1 MKKRLLSLALALC
14 LVCSLLPGTALAAA
28 GPNPFWD
35 IPASHWAHDEV
46 TYVYENDLMN
56 GTSSTHFSPD
66 ARTTRAQVVTV
77 LYRLAGQPAAD
88 WENPFWDVP
97 ASAWFHDAVTWAW
110 ENDITGGVSS
120 THFGA
125 GNAVTREQLAT
136 FLYRYAQDQGYD
148 TSARADLSGYS
159 DAGLVSSYAT
169 EALSWANATGLITGT
184 TATTLS
190 PQGSATRAQG
200 ATILSRFCQD
210 VIPGGYVSPAHMI
223 RNLEGST
230 LSKKDTLVAMAEVLL
245 DDGFA
250 PAFVAGILGNILVE
264 GDCGRFESSA
274 YISNPDAEPDYL
286 VYMDE
291 NYDYREK
298 YSYKLIY
305 EGISLQ
311 EVYNMI
317 LELGPE
323 GANGRGSCFGLGCLQ
338 WTSYERIKRLVENYI
353 EVAGDA
359 DTITLA
365 QVQEAEG
372 MTVSYELNNT
382 YRSVYTTWQSENADQ
397 NTTEAAFAAGV
408 IVRNRSRIPGCEGC
422 LRITVGTPAEN
433 ARMLETVKNF
443 RL

>member
-14 LVCSLLPGTALAAA
+14 LVCSLLPGTALAA
-28 GPNPFWD
+28 GENPFTD
-35 IPASHWAHDEV
+35 VPASHWAHDDI

-56 GTSSTHFSPD
+56 GTDGSLFSPEST
-66 ARTTRAQVVTV
+66 TTRAQVVTV

-88 WENPFWDVP
+88 WANPFWDVP

-169 EALSWANATGLITGT
+169 EALSWANATGLIIGT

-190 PQGSATRAQG
+190 PKGSATRAQV

-223 RNLEGST
+223 RNLEDST

-250 PAFVAGILGNILVE
+250 PAFVAGILGNIMVE

-286 VYMDE
+286 VYLDE

-408 IVRNRSRIPGCEGC
+408 IVCVRYGVP
-422 LRITVGTPAEN
+422 VGYNTEEVQNTRGALAEAVYN
-433 ARMLETVKNF
+433 VMMGNS
-443 RL
+443 

>member
-14 LVCSLLPGTALAAA
+14 LVCSLLPGTALAA
-28 GPNPFWD
+28 GENPFTD
-35 IPASHWAHDEV
+35 VPASHWAHDDI

-56 GTSSTHFSPD
+56 GTDGSLFSPEST
-66 ARTTRAQVVTV
+66 TTRAQVVTV

-190 PQGSATRAQG
+190 PQGSATRAQV

-250 PAFVAGILGNILVE
+250 PAFVAGILGNIMVE

-286 VYMDE
+286 VYLDE

-305 EGISLQ
+305 EGISVK
-311 EVYNMI
+311 EVYAMI

-408 IVRNRSRIPGCEGC
+408 IVCVRYGVP
-422 LRITVGTPAEN
+422 VGYNTEDVQNTRGALAEAVYN
-433 ARMLETVKNF
+433 VMMGNS
-443 RL
+443 

>member
-14 LVCSLLPGTALAAA
+14 LVCSLLPGTALAA
-28 GPNPFWD
+28 GENPFTD
-35 IPASHWAHDEV
+35 VSASHWAHDDI

-56 GTSSTHFSPD
+56 GTDGSLFSPEST
-66 ARTTRAQVVTV
+66 TTRAQVVTV

-88 WENPFWDVP
+88 WANPFWDVP

-190 PQGSATRAQG
+190 PQGSATRAQV

-223 RNLEGST
+223 RNLEDST

-250 PAFVAGILGNILVE
+250 PAFVAGILGNIMVE

-286 VYMDE
+286 VYLDE

-317 LELGPE
+317 LELGPG

-338 WTSYERIKRLVENYI
+338 WTSYERIKRLVENYLS
-353 EVAGDA
+353 VNGNA
-359 DTITLA
+359 DSITLA

-372 MTVSYELNNT
+372 MTVSYELAHT
-382 YRSVYTTWQSENADQ
+382 YKSVYTTWQSENPDQ
-397 NTTEAAFAAGV
+397 NTAEAAFAAGV
-408 IVRNRSRIPGCEGC
+408 IVCVRYGVP
-422 LRITVGTPAEN
+422 VGYNTEEVQNTRGALAEAVYN
-433 ARMLETVKNF
+433 VMMGNS
-443 RL
+443 

>member
-1 MKKRLLSLALALC
+1 MKKRLCSLALAMALT
-14 LVCSLLPGTALAAA
+14 VSLFTGTASAA
-28 GPNPFWD
+28 GWNPFWD
-35 IPASHWAHDEV
+35 VPQSHWAHEAV
-46 TYVYENDLMN
+46 TYVYDNDLMN
-56 GTSSTHFSPD
+56 GTDGSLFSPEST
-66 ARTTRAQVVTV
+66 TTRAQVVTV

-88 WENPFWDVP
+88 WANPFWDVP

-169 EALSWANATGLITGT
+169 EALSWANATGLIIGT

-190 PQGSATRAQG
+190 PKGSATRAQV

-250 PAFVAGILGNILVE
+250 PAFVAGILGNIMVE

-286 VYMDE
+286 VYLDE

-317 LELGPE
+317 LELGPG

-353 EVAGDA
+353 EAADGA

-408 IVRNRSRIPGCEGC
+408 IVCVRYGVP
-422 LRITVGTPAEN
+422 VGYNTEEVQNTRGALAEAVYN
-433 ARMLETVKNF
+433 VMMGNS
-443 RL
+443 

>member
-14 LVCSLLPGTALAAA
+14 LVCSLLPGTALAA
-28 GPNPFWD
+28 GENPFTD
-35 IPASHWAHDEV
+35 VPASHWAHDDI

-56 GTSSTHFSPD
+56 GTDGSLFSPEST
-66 ARTTRAQVVTV
+66 TTRAQVVTV

-88 WENPFWDVP
+88 WANPFWDVP

-184 TATTLS
+184 TGTTLS
-190 PQGSATRAQG
+190 PQGSATRAQV

-223 RNLEGST
+223 RNLEDST
-230 LSKKDTLVAMAEVLL
+230 LSKKDTLVAMAQVLL
-245 DDGFA
+245 DDGYA

-274 YISNPDAEPDYL
+274 YVSNPDAQPDYL
-286 VYMDE
+286 RYLDE

-408 IVRNRSRIPGCEGC
+408 IVCVRYGVP
-422 LRITVGTPAEN
+422 VGYNTEDVQNTRGALAEAVYN
-433 ARMLETVKNF
+433 VMMGNS
-443 RL
+443 

>member
-14 LVCSLLPGTALAAA
+14 LVCSLLPGTALAA
-28 GPNPFWD
+28 GENPFTD
-35 IPASHWAHDEV
+35 VPASHWAHDDI

-56 GTSSTHFSPD
+56 GTDGSLFSPEST
-66 ARTTRAQVVTV
+66 TTRAQVVTV

-125 GNAVTREQLAT
+125 GNAVTREQLAA

-184 TATTLS
+184 TGTTLS
-190 PQGSATRAQG
+190 PQGSATRAQV

-223 RNLEGST
+223 RNLEDST

-250 PAFVAGILGNILVE
+250 PAFVAGILGNIMVE

-408 IVRNRSRIPGCEGC
+408 IVCVRYGVP
-422 LRITVGTPAEN
+422 VGYNTEEVQNTRGALAESVYN
-433 ARMLETVKNF
+433 VMMGNS
-443 RL
+443 

>member
-14 LVCSLLPGTALAAA
+14 LVCSLLPGTALAA
-28 GPNPFWD
+28 GENPFTD
-35 IPASHWAHDEV
+35 VPASHWAHDDI

-56 GTSSTHFSPD
+56 GTDGSLFSPEST
-66 ARTTRAQVVTV
+66 TTRAQVVTV

-184 TATTLS
+184 TGTTLS
-190 PQGSATRAQG
+190 PKGSATRAQV

-223 RNLEGST
+223 RNLEASD

-250 PAFVAGILGNILVE
+250 PAFVAGILGNIMVE

-274 YISNPDAEPDYL
+274 YTSNPDAKPDYL
-286 VYMDE
+286 VYLDE

-305 EGISLQ
+305 EGISVK
-311 EVYNMI
+311 EVYAMI
-317 LELGPE
+317 LELGPG

-338 WTSYERIKRLVENYI
+338 WTSYERIKRLVENYLD
-353 EVAGDA
+353 VAGDA

-408 IVRNRSRIPGCEGC
+408 IVCVRYGVP
-422 LRITVGTPAEN
+422 VGYNTEEVQNTRGALAEAVYN
-433 ARMLETVKNF
+433 VMMGNS
-443 RL
+443 

>member
-14 LVCSLLPGTALAAA
+14 LVCSLLPGTALAA
-28 GPNPFWD
+28 GENPFTD
-35 IPASHWAHDEV
+35 VPASHWAHDDI

-56 GTSSTHFSPD
+56 GTDGSLFSPEST
-66 ARTTRAQVVTV
+66 TTRAQVVTV

-125 GNAVTREQLAT
+125 GNAVSREQLAT

-184 TATTLS
+184 TGTTLS
-190 PQGSATRAQG
+190 PQGSATRAQV

-223 RNLEGST
+223 RNLEDST

-250 PAFVAGILGNILVE
+250 PAFVAGILGNIMVE

-408 IVRNRSRIPGCEGC
+408 IVCVRYGVP
-422 LRITVGTPAEN
+422 VGYNTEEVQNTRGALAESVYN
-433 ARMLETVKNF
+433 VMMGNS
-443 RL
+443 

>member
-14 LVCSLLPGTALAAA
+14 LVCSLLPGTALAA
-28 GPNPFWD
+28 GENPFTD
-35 IPASHWAHDEV
+35 VSASHWAHDDI

-56 GTSSTHFSPD
+56 GTDGSLFSPEST
-66 ARTTRAQVVTV
+66 TTRAQVVTV

-88 WENPFWDVP
+88 WANPFWDVP

-169 EALSWANATGLITGT
+169 EALSWANATGLIIGT

-190 PQGSATRAQG
+190 PKGSATRAQV

-223 RNLEGST
+223 RNLEDST

-250 PAFVAGILGNILVE
+250 PAFVAGILGNIMVE

-286 VYMDE
+286 VYLDE

-317 LELGPE
+317 LELGPG

-338 WTSYERIKRLVENYI
+338 WTSYERIKRLVENYLS
-353 EVAGDA
+353 VNGNSDS
-359 DTITLA
+359 ITLA

-408 IVRNRSRIPGCEGC
+408 IVCVRYGVP
-422 LRITVGTPAEN
+422 VGYNTEEVQNTRGALAEAVYN
-433 ARMLETVKNF
+433 VMMGNS
-443 RL
+443 

>member
-14 LVCSLLPGTALAAA
+14 LVCSLLPGTALAA
-28 GPNPFWD
+28 GENPFTD
-35 IPASHWAHDEV
+35 VPASHWAHDDI

-56 GTSSTHFSPD
+56 GTDGSLFSPEST
-66 ARTTRAQVVTV
+66 TTRAQVVTV
-77 LYRLAGQPAAD
+77 LYRLAGPPAAD

-184 TATTLS
+184 TGTTLS
-190 PQGSATRAQG
+190 PQGSATRAQV

-223 RNLEGST
+223 RNLEASD

-353 EVAGDA
+353 EVAGGA

-408 IVRNRSRIPGCEGC
+408 IVCVRYGVP
-422 LRITVGTPAEN
+422 VGYNTEDVQNTRGALAEAVYN
-433 ARMLETVKNF
+433 VMMGNS
-443 RL
+443 

>member
-14 LVCSLLPGTALAAA
+14 LVCSLLPGTALAA
-28 GPNPFWD
+28 GENPFTD
-35 IPASHWAHDEV
+35 VPASHWAHDDI

-56 GTSSTHFSPD
+56 GTDGSLFSPEST
-66 ARTTRAQVVTV
+66 TTRAQVVTV

-125 GNAVTREQLAT
+125 GNAVTREQLAA

-184 TATTLS
+184 TGTTLS
-190 PQGSATRAQG
+190 PQGSATRAQV

-223 RNLEGST
+223 RNLEDST

-250 PAFVAGILGNILVE
+250 PAFVAGILGNIMVE

-317 LELGPE
+317 LELGPG

-408 IVRNRSRIPGCEGC
+408 IVCVRYGVP
-422 LRITVGTPAEN
+422 VGYNTEEVQNTRGALAEAVYN
-433 ARMLETVKNF
+433 VMMGNS
-443 RL
+443 

>member
-14 LVCSLLPGTALAAA
+14 LVCSLLPGTALAA
-28 GPNPFWD
+28 GENPFTD
-35 IPASHWAHDEV
+35 VSASHWAHDDI

-56 GTSSTHFSPD
+56 GTDGSLFSPEST
-66 ARTTRAQVVTV
+66 TTRAQVVTV

-184 TATTLS
+184 TGTTLS
-190 PQGSATRAQG
+190 PQGSATRAQV

-223 RNLEGST
+223 RNLEDST

-408 IVRNRSRIPGCEGC
+408 IVCVRYGVP
-422 LRITVGTPAEN
+422 VGYNTEDVQNTRGALAEAVYN
-433 ARMLETVKNF
+433 VMMGNS
-443 RL
+443 

>member
-190 PQGSATRAQG
+190 PQGSATRAQV

-230 LSKKDTLVAMAEVLL
+230 LSKKDTLVAMAQVLL

-250 PAFVAGILGNILVE
+250 PAFVAGILGNIMVE

-286 VYMDE
+286 VYLDE

-408 IVRNRSRIPGCEGC
+408 IVCVRYGVP
-422 LRITVGTPAEN
+422 VGYNTEEVQNTRGALAEAVYN
-433 ARMLETVKNF
+433 VMMGNS
-443 RL
+443 

>member
-14 LVCSLLPGTALAAA
+14 LVCSLLPGTALAA
-28 GPNPFWD
+28 GENPFTD
-35 IPASHWAHDEV
+35 VPASHWAHDDI

-56 GTSSTHFSPD
+56 GTDGSLFSPEST
-66 ARTTRAQVVTV
+66 TTRAQVVTV

-88 WENPFWDVP
+88 WANPFWDVP

-190 PQGSATRAQG
+190 PKGSATRAQV

-230 LSKKDTLVAMAEVLL
+230 LSKKDTLVAMAQVLL
-245 DDGFA
+245 DDGYA

-274 YISNPDAEPDYL
+274 YTSNPDAKPDYL
-286 VYMDE
+286 AYLDE

-338 WTSYERIKRLVENYI
+338 WTSYERIKRLVENYLD
-353 EVAGDA
+353 VAGDA

-408 IVRNRSRIPGCEGC
+408 IVCVRYGVP
-422 LRITVGTPAEN
+422 VGYNTEEVQNTRGALAEAVYN
-433 ARMLETVKNF
+433 VMMGNS
-443 RL
+443 

>member
-14 LVCSLLPGTALAAA
+14 LVCSLLPGTALAA
-28 GPNPFWD
+28 GENPFTD
-35 IPASHWAHDEV
+35 VPASHWAHDDI

-56 GTSSTHFSPD
+56 GTDGSLFSPEST
-66 ARTTRAQVVTV
+66 TTRAQVVTV

-184 TATTLS
+184 TGTTLS
-190 PQGSATRAQG
+190 PQGSATRAQV

-250 PAFVAGILGNILVE
+250 PAFVAGILGNIMVE

-286 VYMDE
+286 VYLDE

-408 IVRNRSRIPGCEGC
+408 IVCVRYGVP
-422 LRITVGTPAEN
+422 VGYNTEDVQNTRGALAEAVYN
-433 ARMLETVKNF
+433 VMMGNS
-443 RL
+443 

>member
-1 MKKRLLSLALALC
+1 MKKRLCSLALAMALT
-14 LVCSLLPGTALAAA
+14 VSLFTGTASAA
-28 GPNPFWD
+28 GWNPFWD
-35 IPASHWAHDEV
+35 VPQSHWAHEAV
-46 TYVYENDLMN
+46 TYVYDNDLMN
-56 GTSSTHFSPD
+56 GTDGSLFSPEST
-66 ARTTRAQVVTV
+66 TTRAQVVTV

-88 WENPFWDVP
+88 WANPFWDVP

-184 TATTLS
+184 TGTTLS
-190 PQGSATRAQG
+190 PKGSATRAQV

-274 YISNPDAEPDYL
+274 YTSNPDAKPDYL
-286 VYMDE
+286 VYLDE

-305 EGISLQ
+305 EGISVK
-311 EVYNMI
+311 EVYAMI
-317 LELGPE
+317 LELGPG

-338 WTSYERIKRLVENYI
+338 WTSYERIKRLVENYLD
-353 EVAGDA
+353 VNGNA
-359 DTITLA
+359 DSITLA

-408 IVRNRSRIPGCEGC
+408 IVCVRYGVP
-422 LRITVGTPAEN
+422 VGYNTEEVQNTRGALAEAVYN
-433 ARMLETVKNF
+433 VMMGNS
-443 RL
+443 

>member
-14 LVCSLLPGTALAAA
+14 LVCSLLPGTALAA
-28 GPNPFWD
+28 GENPFTD
-35 IPASHWAHDEV
+35 VPASHWAHDDI

-56 GTSSTHFSPD
+56 GTDGSLFSPEST
-66 ARTTRAQVVTV
+66 TTRAQVVTV

-190 PQGSATRAQG
+190 PQGSATRAQV

-250 PAFVAGILGNILVE
+250 PAFVAGILGNIMVE

-274 YISNPDAEPDYL
+274 YISSPDAEPDYL

-353 EVAGDA
+353 EAADGA

-408 IVRNRSRIPGCEGC
+408 IVCVRYGVP
-422 LRITVGTPAEN
+422 VGYNTEEVQNTRGALAESVYN
-433 ARMLETVKNF
+433 VMMGNS
-443 RL
+443 

>member
-14 LVCSLLPGTALAAA
+14 LVCSLLPGTALAA
-28 GPNPFWD
+28 GENPFTD
-35 IPASHWAHDEV
+35 VPASHWAHDDI

-56 GTSSTHFSPD
+56 GTDGSLFSPEST
-66 ARTTRAQVVTV
+66 TTRAQVVTV

-169 EALSWANATGLITGT
+169 EALSWANATGLIIGT

-190 PQGSATRAQG
+190 PQGSATRAQV

-223 RNLEGST
+223 RNLEDST

-250 PAFVAGILGNILVE
+250 PAFVAGILGNIMVE

-286 VYMDE
+286 VYLDE

-317 LELGPE
+317 LELGPG

-338 WTSYERIKRLVENYI
+338 WTSYERIKRLVENYLD
-353 EVAGDA
+353 VNGNA
-359 DTITLA
+359 DSITLA

-408 IVRNRSRIPGCEGC
+408 IVCVRYGVP
-422 LRITVGTPAEN
+422 VGYNTEEVQNTRGALAEAVYN
-433 ARMLETVKNF
+433 VMMGNS
-443 RL
+443 

>member
-14 LVCSLLPGTALAAA
+14 LVCSLLPGTALAA
-28 GPNPFWD
+28 GENPFTD
-35 IPASHWAHDEV
+35 VPASHWAHDDI

-56 GTSSTHFSPD
+56 GTDGSLFSPEST
-66 ARTTRAQVVTV
+66 TTRAQVVTV

-88 WENPFWDVP
+88 WANPFWDVP

-125 GNAVTREQLAT
+125 GNAVTREQLAA

-169 EALSWANATGLITGT
+169 EALSWANATGLIIGT

-190 PQGSATRAQG
+190 PKGSATRAQV

-223 RNLEGST
+223 RNLEDST

-250 PAFVAGILGNILVE
+250 PAFVAGILGNIMVE

-286 VYMDE
+286 VYLDE

-317 LELGPE
+317 LELGPG

-408 IVRNRSRIPGCEGC
+408 IVCVRYGVP
-422 LRITVGTPAEN
+422 VGYNTEDVQNTRGALAEAVYN
-433 ARMLETVKNF
+433 VMMGNS
-443 RL
+443 

>member
-14 LVCSLLPGTALAAA
+14 LVCSLLPGTALAA
-28 GPNPFWD
+28 GENPFTD
-35 IPASHWAHDEV
+35 VSASHWAHDDI

-56 GTSSTHFSPD
+56 GTDGSLFSPEST
-66 ARTTRAQVVTV
+66 TTRAQVVTV

-190 PQGSATRAQG
+190 PKGSATRAQV

-223 RNLEGST
+223 RNLEDST

-250 PAFVAGILGNILVE
+250 PAFVAGILGNIMVE

-286 VYMDE
+286 VYLDE

-317 LELGPE
+317 LELGPG

-338 WTSYERIKRLVENYI
+338 WTSYERIKRLVENYLD
-353 EVAGDA
+353 VNGNA
-359 DTITLA
+359 DSITLA

-408 IVRNRSRIPGCEGC
+408 IVCVRYGVP
-422 LRITVGTPAEN
+422 VGYNTEEVQNTRGALAEAVYN
-433 ARMLETVKNF
+433 VMMGNS
-443 RL
+443 

>member
-14 LVCSLLPGTALAAA
+14 LVCSLLPGTALAA
-28 GPNPFWD
+28 GENPFTD
-35 IPASHWAHDEV
+35 VPASHWAHDDI

-56 GTSSTHFSPD
+56 GTDGSLFSPEST
-66 ARTTRAQVVTV
+66 TTRAQVVTV

-88 WENPFWDVP
+88 WANPFWDVP

-184 TATTLS
+184 TGTTLS
-190 PQGSATRAQG
+190 PQGSATRAQV

-223 RNLEGST
+223 RNLEDST

-250 PAFVAGILGNILVE
+250 PAFVAGILGNIMVE

-353 EVAGDA
+353 EVAGGA

-408 IVRNRSRIPGCEGC
+408 IVCVRYGVP
-422 LRITVGTPAEN
+422 VGYNTEEVQNTRGALAEAVYN
-433 ARMLETVKNF
+433 VMMGNS
-443 RL
+443 

>member
-1 MKKRLLSLALALC
+1 MKKRLCSLALAMALT
-14 LVCSLLPGTALAAA
+14 VSLFTGTASAA
-28 GPNPFWD
+28 GWNPFWD
-35 IPASHWAHDEV
+35 VPQSHWAHEAV
-46 TYVYENDLMN
+46 TYVYDNDLMN
-56 GTSSTHFSPD
+56 GTDGSLFSPEST
-66 ARTTRAQVVTV
+66 TTRAQVVTV

-88 WENPFWDVP
+88 WANPFWDVP

-184 TATTLS
+184 TGTTLS
-190 PQGSATRAQG
+190 PKGSATRAQV

-210 VIPGGYVSPAHMI
+210 VIPGGYVSPSHMI
-223 RNLEGST
+223 RNLEASD
-230 LSKKDTLVAMAEVLL
+230 LSKKDTLVAMAQVLL
-245 DDGFA
+245 DDGYA

-274 YISNPDAEPDYL
+274 YTSNPDAKPDYL
-286 VYMDE
+286 VYLDE

-305 EGISLQ
+305 EGISVK
-311 EVYNMI
+311 EVYAMI
-317 LELGPE
+317 LELGPG

-408 IVRNRSRIPGCEGC
+408 IVCVRYGVP
-422 LRITVGTPAEN
+422 VGYNTEDVQNTRGALAEAVYN
-433 ARMLETVKNF
+433 VMMGNS
-443 RL
+443 

>member
-14 LVCSLLPGTALAAA
+14 LVCSLLPGTALAA
-28 GPNPFWD
+28 GENPFTD
-35 IPASHWAHDEV
+35 VPASHWAHDDI

-56 GTSSTHFSPD
+56 GTDGSLFSPEST
-66 ARTTRAQVVTV
+66 TTRAQVVTV

-88 WENPFWDVP
+88 WANPFWDVP

-169 EALSWANATGLITGT
+169 EALSWANATGLIIGT

-190 PQGSATRAQG
+190 PKGSATRAQV

-223 RNLEGST
+223 RNLEDST

-250 PAFVAGILGNILVE
+250 PAFVAGILGNIMVE

-286 VYMDE
+286 VYLDE

-317 LELGPE
+317 LELGPG

-338 WTSYERIKRLVENYI
+338 WTSYERIKRLVENYLD
-353 EVAGDA
+353 VNGNA
-359 DTITLA
+359 DSITLA

-397 NTTEAAFAAGV
+397 NTIEAAFAAGV
-408 IVRNRSRIPGCEGC
+408 IVCVRYGVP
-422 LRITVGTPAEN
+422 VGYNTEEVQNTRGALAEAVYN
-433 ARMLETVKNF
+433 VMMGNS
-443 RL
+443 

>member
-14 LVCSLLPGTALAAA
+14 LVCSLLPGTALAA
-28 GPNPFWD
+28 GENPFTD
-35 IPASHWAHDEV
+35 VPASHWAHDDI

-56 GTSSTHFSPD
+56 GTDGSLFSPEST
-66 ARTTRAQVVTV
+66 TTRAQVVTV

-190 PQGSATRAQG
+190 PQGSATRAQV

-230 LSKKDTLVAMAEVLL
+230 LSKKDTLVAMAQVLL
-245 DDGFA
+245 DDGYA

-274 YISNPDAEPDYL
+274 YTSNPDAKPDYL
-286 VYMDE
+286 VYLDE

-305 EGISLQ
+305 EGISVK
-311 EVYNMI
+311 EVYAMI
-317 LELGPE
+317 LELGPG

-338 WTSYERIKRLVENYI
+338 WTSYERIKRLVENYLS
-353 EVAGDA
+353 VNGNSDS
-359 DTITLA
+359 ITLA

-408 IVRNRSRIPGCEGC
+408 IVCVRYGVP
-422 LRITVGTPAEN
+422 VGYNTEEVQNTRGALAEAVYN
-433 ARMLETVKNF
+433 VMMGNS
-443 RL
+443 

>member
-14 LVCSLLPGTALAAA
+14 LVCSLLPGTALAA
-28 GPNPFWD
+28 GENPFTD
-35 IPASHWAHDEV
+35 VPASHWAHDDI

-56 GTSSTHFSPD
+56 GTDGSLFSPEST
-66 ARTTRAQVVTV
+66 TTRAQVVTV

-88 WENPFWDVP
+88 WANPFWDVP

-169 EALSWANATGLITGT
+169 EALSWANATGLIIGT

-190 PQGSATRAQG
+190 PKGSATRAQV

-223 RNLEGST
+223 RNLEDST

-250 PAFVAGILGNILVE
+250 PAFVAGILGNIMVE

-286 VYMDE
+286 VYLDE

-317 LELGPE
+317 LELGPG

-338 WTSYERIKRLVENYI
+338 WTSYERIKRLVENYLD
-353 EVAGDA
+353 VNGNA

-408 IVRNRSRIPGCEGC
+408 IVCVRYGVP
-422 LRITVGTPAEN
+422 VGYNTEEVQNTRGALAEAVYN
-433 ARMLETVKNF
+433 VMMGNS
-443 RL
+443 

>member
-14 LVCSLLPGTALAAA
+14 LVCSLLPGTALAA
-28 GPNPFWD
+28 GENPFTD
-35 IPASHWAHDEV
+35 VPASHWAHDDI

-56 GTSSTHFSPD
+56 GTDGSLFSPEST
-66 ARTTRAQVVTV
+66 TTRAQVVTV

-88 WENPFWDVP
+88 WANPFWDVP

-184 TATTLS
+184 TGTTLS
-190 PQGSATRAQG
+190 PQGSATRAQV

-230 LSKKDTLVAMAEVLL
+230 LSKKDTLVAMAQVLL
-245 DDGFA
+245 DDGYA

-274 YISNPDAEPDYL
+274 YTSNPDAKPDYL
-286 VYMDE
+286 VYLDE

-353 EVAGDA
+353 EAADGA

-408 IVRNRSRIPGCEGC
+408 IVCVRYGVP
-422 LRITVGTPAEN
+422 VGYNTEEVQNTRGALAEAVYN
-433 ARMLETVKNF
+433 VMMGNS
-443 RL
+443 

>member
-14 LVCSLLPGTALAAA
+14 LVCSLLPGTALAA
-28 GPNPFWD
+28 GENPFTD
-35 IPASHWAHDEV
+35 VPASHWAHDDI

-56 GTSSTHFSPD
+56 GTDGSLFSPEST
-66 ARTTRAQVVTV
+66 TTRAQVVTV

-125 GNAVTREQLAT
+125 GNAVTREQLAA

-184 TATTLS
+184 TGTTLS
-190 PQGSATRAQG
+190 PQGSATRAQV

-223 RNLEGST
+223 RNLEDST

-250 PAFVAGILGNILVE
+250 PAFVAGILGNIMVE

-286 VYMDE
+286 VYLDE

-317 LELGPE
+317 LELGPG

-338 WTSYERIKRLVENYI
+338 WTSYERIKRLVENYLD
-353 EVAGDA
+353 VNGNA
-359 DTITLA
+359 DSITLA

-408 IVRNRSRIPGCEGC
+408 IVCVRYGVP
-422 LRITVGTPAEN
+422 VGYNTEEVQNTRGALAEAVYN
-433 ARMLETVKNF
+433 VMMGNS
-443 RL
+443 

>member
-14 LVCSLLPGTALAAA
+14 LVCSLLPGTALAA
-28 GPNPFWD
+28 GENPFTD
-35 IPASHWAHDEV
+35 VPASHWAHDDI

-56 GTSSTHFSPD
+56 GTDGSLFSPEST
-66 ARTTRAQVVTV
+66 TTRAQVVTV

-190 PQGSATRAQG
+190 PQGSATRAQV

-210 VIPGGYVSPAHMI
+210 VVPGGYVSPAHMI
-223 RNLEGST
+223 RNLEDST
-230 LSKKDTLVAMAEVLL
+230 LSKKDTLVAMAQVLL

-250 PAFVAGILGNILVE
+250 PAFVAGILGNIMVE

-286 VYMDE
+286 VYLDE

-408 IVRNRSRIPGCEGC
+408 IVCVRYGVP
-422 LRITVGTPAEN
+422 VGYNTEEVQNTRGALAEAVYN
-433 ARMLETVKNF
+433 VMMGNS
-443 RL
+443 

>member
-1 MKKRLLSLALALC
+1 MKKRLCSLALAMALT
-14 LVCSLLPGTALAAA
+14 VSLFTGTASAA
-28 GPNPFWD
+28 GWNPFWD
-35 IPASHWAHDEV
+35 VPQSHWAHEAV
-46 TYVYENDLMN
+46 TYVYDNDLMN
-56 GTSSTHFSPD
+56 GTDGSLFSPEST
-66 ARTTRAQVVTV
+66 TTRAQVVTV

-88 WENPFWDVP
+88 WANPFWDVP

-125 GNAVTREQLAT
+125 GNAVTREQLAA

-190 PQGSATRAQG
+190 PQGSATRAQV

-223 RNLEGST
+223 RNLEDST

-286 VYMDE
+286 VYLDE

-372 MTVSYELNNT
+372 MTVNYELNNT

-408 IVRNRSRIPGCEGC
+408 IVCVRYGVP
-422 LRITVGTPAEN
+422 VGYNTEEVQNTRGALAEAVYN
-433 ARMLETVKNF
+433 VMMGNS
-443 RL
+443 

>member
-14 LVCSLLPGTALAAA
+14 LVCSLLPGTALAA
-28 GPNPFWD
+28 GENPFTD
-35 IPASHWAHDEV
+35 VPASHWAHDDI

-56 GTSSTHFSPD
+56 GTDGSLFSPES
-66 ARTTRAQVVTV
+66 TTPRAQVVTV

-184 TATTLS
+184 TGTTLS
-190 PQGSATRAQG
+190 PKGSATRAQV

-245 DDGFA
+245 DDGYA

-274 YISNPDAEPDYL
+274 YTSNPDAKPDYL
-286 VYMDE
+286 VYLDE

-408 IVRNRSRIPGCEGC
+408 IVCVRYGVP
-422 LRITVGTPAEN
+422 VGYNTEEVQNTRGALAEAVYN
-433 ARMLETVKNF
+433 VMMGNS
-443 RL
+443 

>member
-14 LVCSLLPGTALAAA
+14 LVCSLLPGTALAA
-28 GPNPFWD
+28 GENPFTD
-35 IPASHWAHDEV
+35 VSASHWAHDDI

-56 GTSSTHFSPD
+56 GTDGSLFSPEST
-66 ARTTRAQVVTV
+66 TTRAQVVTV

-125 GNAVTREQLAT
+125 GNAVTREQLAA

-190 PQGSATRAQG
+190 PKGSATRAQV

-274 YISNPDAEPDYL
+274 YVSNPDAQPDYL
-286 VYMDE
+286 RYLDE

-305 EGISLQ
+305 EGISVK
-311 EVYNMI
+311 EVYAMI
-317 LELGPE
+317 LELGPG

-338 WTSYERIKRLVENYI
+338 WTSYERIKRLVENYLS
-353 EVAGDA
+353 VNGNSDS
-359 DTITLA
+359 ITLA

-382 YRSVYTTWQSENADQ
+382 YRSVYTTWQSENSDQ

-408 IVRNRSRIPGCEGC
+408 IVCVRYGVP
-422 LRITVGTPAEN
+422 VGYNTEDVQNTRGALAEAVYN
-433 ARMLETVKNF
+433 VMMGNS
-443 RL
+443 

>member
-14 LVCSLLPGTALAAA
+14 LVCSLHPGTALAA
-28 GPNPFWD
+28 GENPFTD
-35 IPASHWAHDEV
+35 VPASHWAHDDI

-56 GTSSTHFSPD
+56 GTDGSLFSPEST
-66 ARTTRAQVVTV
+66 TTRAQVVTV

-148 TSARADLSGYS
+148 TSAQADLSGYS

-184 TATTLS
+184 TGTTLS
-190 PQGSATRAQG
+190 PKGSATRAQV

-223 RNLEGST
+223 RNLEDST

-274 YISNPDAEPDYL
+274 YTSNPDAKPDYL
-286 VYMDE
+286 AYLDE

-305 EGISLQ
+305 EGISVK
-311 EVYNMI
+311 EVYVMI
-317 LELGPE
+317 LELGPG

-338 WTSYERIKRLVENYI
+338 WTSYERIKRLVENYLD
-353 EVAGDA
+353 VNGNA
-359 DTITLA
+359 DSITLA

-372 MTVSYELNNT
+372 MTVSYELAHT
-382 YRSVYTTWQSENADQ
+382 YKSVYTTWQSENPDQ
-397 NTTEAAFAAGV
+397 NTAEAAFAAGV
-408 IVRNRSRIPGCEGC
+408 IVCVRYGVP
-422 LRITVGTPAEN
+422 VGYNTEEVQNTRGALAEAVYN
-433 ARMLETVKNF
+433 VMMGNS
-443 RL
+443 

>member
-1 MKKRLLSLALALC
+1 M
-14 LVCSLLPGTALAAA
+14 
-28 GPNPFWD
+28 
-35 IPASHWAHDEV
+35 
-46 TYVYENDLMN
+46 
-56 GTSSTHFSPD
+56 
-66 ARTTRAQVVTV
+66 
-77 LYRLAGQPAAD
+77 
-88 WENPFWDVP
+88 
-97 ASAWFHDAVTWAW
+97 
-110 ENDITGGVSS
+110 
-120 THFGA
+120 
-125 GNAVTREQLAT
+125 
-136 FLYRYAQDQGYD
+136 
-148 TSARADLSGYS
+148 
-159 DAGLVSSYAT
+159 SSYAT

-184 TATTLS
+184 TGTTLS
-190 PQGSATRAQG
+190 PQGSATRAQV

-223 RNLEGST
+223 RNLEAST

-250 PAFVAGILGNILVE
+250 PAFVAGILGNIMVE

-274 YISNPDAEPDYL
+274 YISNPDAQPDYL
-286 VYMDE
+286 RYLDE

-408 IVRNRSRIPGCEGC
+408 IVCVRYGVP
-422 LRITVGTPAEN
+422 VGYNTEDVQNTRGALAEAVYN
-433 ARMLETVKNF
+433 VMMGNS
-443 RL
+443 

>member
-14 LVCSLLPGTALAAA
+14 LVCSLLPGTALAA
-28 GPNPFWD
+28 GENPFTD
-35 IPASHWAHDEV
+35 VPASHWAHDDI

-56 GTSSTHFSPD
+56 GTDGSLFSPEST
-66 ARTTRAQVVTV
+66 TTRAQVVTV

-125 GNAVTREQLAT
+125 GNAVTREQLAA

-184 TATTLS
+184 TGTTLS
-190 PQGSATRAQG
+190 PKGSATRAQV

-223 RNLEGST
+223 RNLEASD
-230 LSKKDTLVAMAEVLL
+230 LSKKDSLVAMAQVLL
-245 DDGFA
+245 DDGYA

-274 YISNPDAEPDYL
+274 YTSNPDAKPDYL
-286 VYMDE
+286 VYLDE

-305 EGISLQ
+305 EGISVK
-311 EVYNMI
+311 EVYAMI
-317 LELGPE
+317 LELGPG

-408 IVRNRSRIPGCEGC
+408 IVCVRYGVP
-422 LRITVGTPAEN
+422 VGYNTEDVQNTRGALAEAVYN
-433 ARMLETVKNF
+433 VMMGNS
-443 RL
+443 

>member
-14 LVCSLLPGTALAAA
+14 LVCSLLPGTALAA
-28 GPNPFWD
+28 GENPFTD
-35 IPASHWAHDEV
+35 VSASHWAHDDI

-56 GTSSTHFSPD
+56 GTDGSLFSPEST
-66 ARTTRAQVVTV
+66 TTRAQVVTV

-184 TATTLS
+184 TGTTLS
-190 PQGSATRAQG
+190 PKGSATRAQV

-223 RNLEGST
+223 RNLEDST

-250 PAFVAGILGNILVE
+250 PAFVAGILGNIMVE

-286 VYMDE
+286 VYLDE

-408 IVRNRSRIPGCEGC
+408 IVCVRYGVP
-422 LRITVGTPAEN
+422 VGYNTEEVQNTRGALAESVYN
-433 ARMLETVKNF
+433 VMMGNS
-443 RL
+443 

>member
-14 LVCSLLPGTALAAA
+14 LVCSLLPGTALAA
-28 GPNPFWD
+28 GENPFTD
-35 IPASHWAHDEV
+35 VPASHWAHDDI

-56 GTSSTHFSPD
+56 GTDGSLFSPEST
-66 ARTTRAQVVTV
+66 TTRAQVVTV

-190 PQGSATRAQG
+190 PQGSATRAQV

-210 VIPGGYVSPAHMI
+210 VVPGGYVSPAHMI
-223 RNLEGST
+223 RNLEDST
-230 LSKKDTLVAMAEVLL
+230 LSKKDTLVAMAQVLL
-245 DDGFA
+245 DDGYA

-274 YISNPDAEPDYL
+274 YTSNPDAKPDYL
-286 VYMDE
+286 VYLDE

-305 EGISLQ
+305 EGISVK
-311 EVYNMI
+311 EVYAMI
-317 LELGPE
+317 LELGPG

-338 WTSYERIKRLVENYI
+338 WTSYERIKRLVENYLS
-353 EVAGDA
+353 VNGNSDS
-359 DTITLA
+359 ITLA

-408 IVRNRSRIPGCEGC
+408 IVCVRYGVP
-422 LRITVGTPAEN
+422 VGYNTEEVQNTRGALAEAVYN
-433 ARMLETVKNF
+433 VMMGNS
-443 RL
+443 

>member
-14 LVCSLLPGTALAAA
+14 LVCSLLPGTALAA
-28 GPNPFWD
+28 GENPFTD
-35 IPASHWAHDEV
+35 VPASHWAHDDI

-56 GTSSTHFSPD
+56 GTDGSLFSPEST
-66 ARTTRAQVVTV
+66 TTRAQVVTV

-190 PQGSATRAQG
+190 PQGSATRAQV

-223 RNLEGST
+223 RNLEASD

-245 DDGFA
+245 DDGYA

-274 YISNPDAEPDYL
+274 YVSNPDAQPDYL
-286 VYMDE
+286 RYLDE

-305 EGISLQ
+305 EGISVK
-311 EVYNMI
+311 EVYAMI
-317 LELGPE
+317 LELGPG

-338 WTSYERIKRLVENYI
+338 WTSYERIKRLVENYRS
-353 EVAGDA
+353 VNGNSDS
-359 DTITLA
+359 ITLA

-372 MTVSYELNNT
+372 MTVSYELAHT
-382 YRSVYTTWQSENADQ
+382 YKSVYTTWQSENPDQ
-397 NTTEAAFAAGV
+397 NTAEAAFAAGV
-408 IVRNRSRIPGCEGC
+408 IVCVRYGVP
-422 LRITVGTPAEN
+422 VGYNTEEVQNTRGALAEAVYN
-433 ARMLETVKNF
+433 VMMGNS
-443 RL
+443 

>member
-35 IPASHWAHDEV
+35 IPASHWAHDDI

-56 GTSSTHFSPD
+56 GTDGSLFSPEST
-66 ARTTRAQVVTV
+66 TTRAQVVTV

-88 WENPFWDVP
+88 WANPFWDVP

-190 PQGSATRAQG
+190 PQGSATRAQV

-223 RNLEGST
+223 RNLEDST

-250 PAFVAGILGNILVE
+250 PAFVAGILGNIMVE

-317 LELGPE
+317 LELGPG

-408 IVRNRSRIPGCEGC
+408 IVCVRYGVP
-422 LRITVGTPAEN
+422 VGYNTEEVQNTRGALAEAVYN
-433 ARMLETVKNF
+433 VMMGNS
-443 RL
+443 

>member
-14 LVCSLLPGTALAAA
+14 LVCSLLPGTALAA
-28 GPNPFWD
+28 GENPFTD
-35 IPASHWAHDEV
+35 VPASHWAHDDI

-56 GTSSTHFSPD
+56 GTDGSLFSPEST
-66 ARTTRAQVVTV
+66 TTRAQVVTV

-88 WENPFWDVP
+88 WANPFWDVP

-184 TATTLS
+184 TGTTLS
-190 PQGSATRAQG
+190 PQGSATRAQV

-286 VYMDE
+286 VYLDE

-408 IVRNRSRIPGCEGC
+408 IVCVRYGVP
-422 LRITVGTPAEN
+422 VGYNTEEVQNTRGALAEAVYN
-433 ARMLETVKNF
+433 VMMGNS
-443 RL
+443 

>member
-14 LVCSLLPGTALAAA
+14 LVCSLLPGTALAA
-28 GPNPFWD
+28 GENPFTD
-35 IPASHWAHDEV
+35 VPASHWAHDDI

-56 GTSSTHFSPD
+56 GTDGSLFSPEST
-66 ARTTRAQVVTV
+66 TTRAQVVTV

-190 PQGSATRAQG
+190 PQGSATRAQV

-230 LSKKDTLVAMAEVLL
+230 LSKKDTLVAMAQVLL
-245 DDGFA
+245 DDGYA

-274 YISNPDAEPDYL
+274 YTSNPDAKPDYL
-286 VYMDE
+286 VYLDE

-317 LELGPE
+317 LELGPG

-408 IVRNRSRIPGCEGC
+408 IVCVRYGVP
-422 LRITVGTPAEN
+422 VGYNTEDVQNTRGALAEAVYN
-433 ARMLETVKNF
+433 VMMGNS
-443 RL
+443 